1 MAKDDKKKTRGQ
13 MAEARRKS
21 ALAGVNLAYSEWT
34 KKNISP
40 GVGIVYPKT
49 GTKLTVSDELARF
62 GADPILGGVP
72 ATNYSNGKAKP
83 KKAAPAKKTKP
94 KPKGKKKP

>member
-1 MAKDDKKKTRGQ
+1 MAKNKDKKTRGQ
-13 MAEARRKS
+13 MAEARRMS
-21 ALAGVNLAYSEWT
+21 AQAGRMLAYSEWT

-62 GADPILGGVP
+62 GAFPEMGGVSARQYENP
-72 ATNYSNGKAKP
+72 KP
-83 KKAAPAKKTKP
+83 KKKKSK
-94 KPKGKKKP
+94 